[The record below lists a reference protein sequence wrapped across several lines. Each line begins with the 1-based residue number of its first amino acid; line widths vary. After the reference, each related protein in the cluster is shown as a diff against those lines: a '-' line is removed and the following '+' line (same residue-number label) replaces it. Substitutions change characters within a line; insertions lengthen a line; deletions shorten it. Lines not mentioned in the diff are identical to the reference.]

1 MQFRTSTVLAIALVT
16 GATGALGG
24 CAGSTASRA
33 THDANRNLTLGQIN
47 SKAAN
52 LVADIVSKPRFVAFK
67 KKVEAEQRT
76 KSDIVVMLM
85 ELDKERANTDFSE
98 TELYLALEEQLA
110 DNGVSF
116 QQSLDPGGL
125 NYVSRVGDV
134 DKQDSDARYDQST
147 GTVTTGAANKSVLFM
162 RITVEKQDV
171 AGHIEFQLRAKLVDS
186 ATKLTLLTASS
197 LTENPGQE
205 RKR

>member
-1 MQFRTSTVLAIALVT
+1 MQCRTSTVLAIALVT

-24 CAGSTASRA
+24 CAGSIASHA
-33 THDANRNLTLGQIN
+33 TYDANRDLTLGQIN

-110 DNGVSF
+110 DNGVYF

-125 NYVSRVGDV
+125 NYVSRIGDV

-147 GTVTTGAANKSVLFM
+147 GTVTTSAAQKAVLLM
-162 RITVEKQDV
+162 YLSVEKKDI
-171 AGHIEFQLRAKLVDS
+171 AGGIEFQLRAKVADA
-186 ATKLTLLTASS
+186 ATKLTLLSASS